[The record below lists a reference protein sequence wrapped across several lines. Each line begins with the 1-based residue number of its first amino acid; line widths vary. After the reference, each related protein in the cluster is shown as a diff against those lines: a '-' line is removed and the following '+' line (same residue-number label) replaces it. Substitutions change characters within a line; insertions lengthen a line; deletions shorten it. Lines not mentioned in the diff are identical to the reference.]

1 VIGNIHD
8 LIAAVGA
15 CRRRGYAIQSAE
27 QSVFNALMIL
37 RFMHDDAMTSAPQFD
52 QTTVRV
58 WRKARA
64 ANRQIVTPQRQE
76 ERGRFA
82 SVVDKVIGM
91 TFSALPQALIET
103 IGAAGAVL
111 TTVCWVPQATKI
123 IRERDTRAISLPGTT
138 LCVIGVLLWLVYG
151 LAIVDGPL
159 IGSSV
164 ITLAITS
171 IILVLKIRHG

>member
-1 VIGNIHD
+1 
-8 LIAAVGA
+8 
-15 CRRRGYAIQSAE
+15 
-27 QSVFNALMIL
+27 
-37 RFMHDDAMTSAPQFD
+37 
-52 QTTVRV
+52 
-58 WRKARA
+58 
-64 ANRQIVTPQRQE
+64 
-76 ERGRFA
+76 
-82 SVVDKVIGM
+82 M
-91 TFSALPQALIET
+91 TFPALPSGLVET

-123 IRERDTRAISLPGTT
+123 IRDRDTRAISLPGTT